1 MHDLHLIAVRREP
14 HLQSSRTTVTE
25 TVGCGH
31 REHRSQS
38 PFRTSADLSDAAM
51 LNIGTVV
58 IAQGDAVPCDLL
70 TDRDIVARGGERRI
84 MNNTGGRGLLQ
95 PR

>member
-1 MHDLHLIAVRREP
+1 
-14 HLQSSRTTVTE
+14 
-25 TVGCGH
+25 
-31 REHRSQS
+31 
-38 PFRTSADLSDAAM
+38 M